1 VQTSAKRR
9 FGLLVVAVAA
19 LLALSA
25 CSYVMGSVE
34 FEDGGLSASQER
46 YLVKIGMIDK
56 GEDVRFFTSGGLDFE
71 ESGHLFTDVRV
82 GAYWLP
88 DHTDKEDRVEW
99 ILLKDVQAIEL
110 TETDA
115 WTYSDYVTVTP
126 GKGDP
131 LKVYL
136 PGSDGFP
143 KRFHE
148 ALTRQWEKVKAQK

>member
-1 VQTSAKRR
+1 VQTSVGRR
-9 FGLLVVAVAA
+9 FRLLVLAVAA
-19 LLALSA
+19 VFALSA
-25 CSYVMGSVE
+25 CSYITGSVE
-34 FEDGGLSASQER
+34 SEDGLSASQER

-56 GEDVRFFTSGGLDFE
+56 GEDVRFFTSGGLAFE

-88 DHTDKEDRVEW
+88 DHTDEEDKVEW
-99 ILLKDVQAIEL
+99 ILLKDVKAIEL
-110 TETDA
+110 TDTDA
-115 WTYSDYVTVTP
+115 WTHSDYVTVTP
-126 GKGDP
+126 EKGDP

-148 ALTRQWEKVKAQK
+148 ALIKQWEKVKAQK